1 MAKILVVVPKEYLK
15 DIALEAINI
24 LEIDAD
30 VLLSDVMSMDD
41 VVEKINKS
49 GAKIVVAR
57 GYQATY
63 LEENTSYCIVPI
75 CLTSNEVALLIK
87 KACQIAQKKR
97 PNITLFGYKN
107 TFGDISHLDEI
118 FDANIKLEILK
129 DDENIK
135 LEEAKRDNVDV
146 IIGGNKVVRLAKE
159 KNIEAIFCDSSMDS
173 MINALKTAKG
183 MLRTIDNELKNY
195 PQFNTLLDV
204 SFNQIYQINRMH
216 QVEMANKS
224 AQNYIGFDVISK
236 NINDIFEGIDI
247 SAIDDM
253 FLGKIE
259 IYQGVL
265 EYEKDIL
272 NYTLVP
278 VIFESTVKELILSI
292 SIVSHATTARKQDFV
307 KGYVASASFQSIQ
320 TKSDDLKNTIRL
332 AKLLSV
338 ESDPIFISSSCGL
351 DKDNMAEAIH
361 NFSPRKNGPFIRIN
375 CYYREDE
382 MEDLIFNKALDKA
395 NSGTLT
401 LIGFNHLSK
410 RIQNR
415 IFYSYVS
422 KGDSFD
428 LNEDNKY
435 DVRFIFVSDKSLKEL
450 NVDNEITDELF
461 YYLKPFELQI
471 PPLNSRY
478 EDLLSI
484 IKDGFDSYIL
494 KYKKNIKVDN
504 EVIEYL
510 AHLNWDGNDIELM
523 QNIKYIVLETSSKIL
538 SIEFVKKCMVKK
550 NIDETTN
557 TNVYDPILNAYYKYN
572 GNRTKMAKELDIS
585 TTTLW
590 RKLKKYNLE

>member
-15 DIALEAINI
+15 DIALDAINT

-63 LEENTSYCIVPI
+63 LEENTPYCIVPI

-129 DDENIK
+129 DDENIR

-224 AQNYIGFDVISK
+224 AQNYIGFDVISN

-292 SIVSHATTARKQDFV
+292 SIVSHATTAHKQDFV